1 MIDAWKQKLLIPL
14 RIELAPARK
23 AREFVKEVIVIDGP
37 ECLNAFLILSPGG
50 RFNDTWSRELQ
61 TTNISSTPIPI
72 IRIGR
77 A

>member
-50 RFNDTWSRELQ
+50 RFNDT
-61 TTNISSTPIPI
+61 
-72 IRIGR
+72 
-77 A
+77 